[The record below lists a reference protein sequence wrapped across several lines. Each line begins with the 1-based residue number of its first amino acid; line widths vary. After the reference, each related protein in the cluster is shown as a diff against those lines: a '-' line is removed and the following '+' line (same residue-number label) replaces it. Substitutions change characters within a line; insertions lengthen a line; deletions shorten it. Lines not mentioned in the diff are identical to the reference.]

1 MDERVLSFRVGVVV
15 VAAVLITVILIF
27 LFGEAPWPI
36 KPTYSVL
43 VRFPRAPGVSE
54 NTPVRKSGVT
64 VGRVSDVTLLPEGG
78 VLLKLRL
85 DKDKPIRM
93 NEYPRISTGSLVT
106 GDAVVEFVLD
116 ENNPK
121 TDLLKDQDFLPDGMV
136 VHDPFEV
143 LMNLE
148 GRMADAFT
156 SIEDTATKASRI
168 LDNLQW
174 LGTEKGRFDQL
185 VSKTETA
192 LDSFNQA
199 MTSIDEILGDEVI
212 RQQLRDALADLPAV
226 FREAKQTLEETRKT
240 MAGFEKVTR
249 RAEVNLENLEQ
260 FTKPL
265 GERGDRIIS
274 SVEGSAA
281 NLDALL
287 EQLVN
292 LTRSINQ
299 GQGTVGRLVH
309 DEEIYLQIK
318 DTVKNIDDVSKK
330 LRPILNDV
338 RVFTDKIARDPRQLG
353 IKGALDRRP
362 SGSGIKPS
370 AWLEE

>member
-1 MDERVLSFRVGVVV
+1 
-15 VAAVLITVILIF
+15 
-27 LFGEAPWPI
+27 
-36 KPTYSVL
+36 
-43 VRFPRAPGVSE
+43 
-54 NTPVRKSGVT
+54 
-64 VGRVSDVTLLPEGG
+64 
-78 VLLKLRL
+78 
-85 DKDKPIRM
+85 
-93 NEYPRISTGSLVT
+93 
-106 GDAVVEFVLD
+106 
-116 ENNPK
+116 
-121 TDLLKDQDFLPDGMV
+121 
-136 VHDPFEV
+136 
-143 LMNLE
+143 
-148 GRMADAFT
+148 
-156 SIEDTATKASRI
+156 
-168 LDNLQW
+168 
-174 LGTEKGRFDQL
+174 
-185 VSKTETA
+185 
-192 LDSFNQA
+192 
-199 MTSIDEILGDEVI
+199 
-212 RQQLRDALADLPAV
+212 
-226 FREAKQTLEETRKT
+226 
-240 MAGFEKVTR
+240 
-249 RAEVNLENLEQ
+249 VNLENLEH

-265 GERGDRIIS
+265 SERGDRIIA

-362 SGSGIKPS
+362 SGSGIKAS

>member
-1 MDERVLSFRVGVVV
+1 
-15 VAAVLITVILIF
+15 
-27 LFGEAPWPI
+27 
-36 KPTYSVL
+36 
-43 VRFPRAPGVSE
+43 
-54 NTPVRKSGVT
+54 
-64 VGRVSDVTLLPEGG
+64 

-85 DKDKPIRM
+85 DKDKPVRM

-121 TDLLKDQDFLPDGMV
+121 NDLLKDQDFLPDGVV

-143 LMNLE
+143 LINLE

-174 LGTEKGRFDQL
+174 LGTDKGRIDQI
-185 VSKTETA
+185 VMKTESA
-192 LDSFNQA
+192 LDSFSRA
-199 MTSIDEILGDEVI
+199 MTSIDQVLGDEAI
-212 RQQLRDALADLPAV
+212 RKQLSQALEDLPSV
-226 FREAKQTLEETRKT
+226 FREAKQTLEDTRKAL
-240 MAGFEKVTR
+240 AGFESVTR
-249 RAEVNLENLEQ
+249 RADANLENLEQ

-265 GERGDRIIS
+265 SEHGDRIIA

-287 EQLVN
+287 EQLVHLVRGVN
-292 LTRSINQ
+292 E

-309 DEEIYLQIK
+309 DEEVYLQIK
-318 DTVKNIDDVSKK
+318 DTIKNIDEVSRK
-330 LRPILNDV
+330 LQPILNDV

-353 IKGALDRRP
+353 VKGALDRRP
-362 SGSGIKPS
+362 SGSGVK
-370 AWLEE
+370 AGVLLEN